1 LSDKSDLYKKISV
14 FPIFQTVR
22 WGETRW
28 QWLTNASITYQM
40 IDKAFF
46 RFYLQIESKTGTE
59 TEKALVLEHIE
70 NLSSNFLFGYEFI
83 PGTILYLVYNQT
95 RNFDTESIDHI
106 FVTKFTYSLRF

>member
-1 LSDKSDLYKKISV
+1 M
-14 FPIFQTVR
+14 VR
-22 WGETRW
+22 DTLA
-28 QWLTNASITYQM
+28 WLTNASITYQM

-46 RFYLQIESKTGTE
+46 HFYLQIESKTGTE

-83 PGTILYLVYNQT
+83 PGAILYLVYNQT